1 MVFLVRRVLLR
12 HVSRTIL
19 GIVRK
24 MDLERSDLQFQRS
37 LAFAAAAIERRNLCR
52 TVRKWVHAVCADH
65 RMWLLSFVQRLPCR
79 HLHWSLVERRIFVRS
94 VGLVGL
100 DL

>member
-1 MVFLVRRVLLR
+1 MLLR
-12 HVSRTIL
+12 HVPWTIL

-24 MDLERSDLQFQRS
+24 MDLERIDMHLQRS
-37 LAFAAAAIERRNLCR
+37 IAFAFAAAIERRNLCR
-52 TVRKWVHAVCADH
+52 TISKRVHAVCSDH
-65 RMWLLSFVQRLPCR
+65 RMWLLSFVQRLPRR
-79 HLHWSLVERRIFVRS
+79 HLHWSLVERRIFVRP